1 MFIIPLSIDWN
12 FDPELFTVFGRE
24 IRWYGLLWVIGLIV
38 AWYIVYRMFRYE
50 KLPAKWYDSLSWYMI
65 IGIVAGARL
74 GHCLFYD
81 PEYYLSRPLEMVLP
95 IVKNAQG
102 NYVFHG
108 YAGLASHG
116 GVIGIIIAVLLYSRK
131 VTKLSPLWTF
141 DRVVVPAGFTAG
153 MIRLGNLANHEIYG
167 GPTDLP
173 WGFRFIENL
182 PQWEKGASAVYSLP
196 SHPTQLYEA
205 CCYFI
210 IFAITMWMY
219 WKTNARNRRGLIIGV
234 AMMGIFTARFG
245 IEFLKNVQVD
255 SEITMRENTG
265 LILGQWLS
273 IPFII
278 WGLWLIGRAMK
289 RTAEPPVQKGTINA
303 DYSQNVKPKK

>member
-1 MFIIPLSIDWN
+1 MNTLLSVTWN
-12 FDPELFTVFGRE
+12 VDPTIFTVLSRE

-38 AWYIVYRMFRYE
+38 AVYIVQRIYKSE
-50 KLPAKWYDSLSWYMI
+50 KLPEKWFDSLFVYMMLGI
-65 IGIVAGARL
+65 ILGARL
-74 GHCLFYD
+74 GHCLFYE
-81 PEYYLSRPLEMVLP
+81 PEYYLANPVEMLK
-95 IVKNAQG
+95 IWEG
-102 NYVFHG
+102 
-108 YAGLASHG
+108 GLASHG

-141 DRVVVPAGFTAG
+141 DRVMVPTGFTAA
-153 MIRLGNLANHEIYG
+153 MIRFGNLMNHEIYG

-173 WGFRFIENL
+173 WGFRFIDNVGL
-182 PQWEKGASAVYSLP
+182 WMRGAEPVYTEP
-196 SHPTQLYEA
+196 SHPTQIYEA
-205 CCYFI
+205 LIYLLVFG
-210 IFAITMWMY
+210 ITMYMY
-219 WKTNARNRRGLIIGV
+219 WKTNAKSRQGLILGV
-234 AMMGIFTARFG
+234 GIALIFIARFF
-245 IEFLKNVQVD
+245 IEFVKNVQVD
-255 SEITMRENTG
+255 SEIAMRENTG

>member
-1 MFIIPLSIDWN
+1 MFIMPLSVDWN
-12 FDPELFTVFGRE
+12 FDPGLFTVFGRE
-24 IRWYGLLWVIGLIV
+24 IRWYGLLWVIGLVV
-38 AWYIVYRMFRYE
+38 AWHIVYRMFRHE
-50 KLPAKWYDSLSWYMI
+50 RLPQKWYDSLSWYMI

-74 GHCLFYD
+74 GHCLFYE

-102 NYVFHG
+102 HYVFHG

-167 GPTDLP
+167 HATGKP

-182 PQWEKGASAVYSLP
+182 PQWEKGAPAIYSMP
-196 SHPTQLYEA
+196 SHPTQIYEA
-205 CCYFI
+205 ICYFI

-219 WKTNARNRRGLIIGV
+219 WKTGARNRRGLIIGV
-234 AMMGIFTARFG
+234 AMSGIFVARFL
-245 IEFLKNVQVD
+245 IEFLKNVQEPFEMTLRD
-255 SEITMRENTG
+255 NYG
-265 LILGQWLS
+265 LVMGQLLS
-273 IPFII
+273 IPFIL
-278 WGLWLIGRAMK
+278 WGVWLVWRAMK
-289 RTAEPPVQKGTINA
+289 RKPEPVERKTNVS
-303 DYSQNVKPKK
+303 YNQNVKAKSK